1 MVDSHDQR
9 SSSLEAAPKF
19 PKCSHFRRRGDN
31 HERCQK
37 CRFNEGGYECT
48 RQTPCSVC
56 KTWLPENW
64 DAHEKAKSQK
74 LKRKATSA
82 AKKLQDAMDDSIEI
96 HAPEEVLGPKSRK
109 SEDDSSQ
116 VIVQVRQVSHGRL
129 FQRGAIE
136 SGLTVKSPMAHS
148 RMETGTDRHH
158 HRSRDEDRR
167 RDRHSSNRD
176 STRRTSEWLCTEDG
190 SSRKISLF
198 WNFRLGL
205 AGELN
210 IGSHCYSM
218 PYMKIPA
225 INQVVL

>member
-1 MVDSHDQR
+1 MNAPDRHHAVCAKHGCRKTGMLMKRPSLRSWRGKPPRRPRSCKMPWMTASRSMHLRRFWDRRVVSRKRWLVTSHIP
-9 SSSLEAAPKF
+9 S
-19 PKCSHFRRRGDN
+19 
-31 HERCQK
+31 
-37 CRFNEGGYECT
+37 
-48 RQTPCSVC
+48 
-56 KTWLPENW
+56 
-64 DAHEKAKSQK
+64 
-74 LKRKATSA
+74 ATSQPRA
-82 AKKLQDAMDDSIEI
+82 T
-96 HAPEEVLGPKSRK
+96 VLAGCNRKWSDRQKS
-109 SEDDSSQ
+109 D
-116 VIVQVRQVSHGRL
+116 G
-129 FQRGAIE
+129 
-136 SGLTVKSPMAHS
+136 TS

-167 RDRHSSNRD
+167 RDRHSSDRD